1 MDRKRLMPLR
11 APWLRTRAVLGGV
24 TRRLASLAR
33 ATTHPGFLIGIM
45 LLAAG
50 ACAVSGVWMLAG
62 TGWAFIAAAAVL
74 FGLAGL
80 ALRGMVNG

>member
-1 MDRKRLMPLR
+1 MDHKRVMPLR
-11 APWLRTRAVLGGV
+11 TPWLRTRAFVDGV
-24 TRRLASLAR
+24 SRRIASLAR
-33 ATTHPGFLIGIM
+33 ATTHPAFLVGIM

-50 ACAVSGVWMLAG
+50 ACAVIGVWMLAG

-80 ALRGMVNG
+80 ALRGMLNG